1 MDYQAIEQ
9 AAAAILNY
17 VQQHPNSADTAE
29 GIHAWWID
37 WEGRIESPLVTEQA
51 LEYLERQHLMER
63 VSIGNRVLW
72 RRPRQ
77 VE

>member
-1 MDYQAIEQ
+1 MDSQAIEL

-17 VQQHPNSADTAE
+17 LQQHPNSADTAE

-37 WEGRIESPLVTEQA
+37 WDGCIESPLVTERA
-51 LEYLERQHLMER
+51 LEYLEDQHLMER

-72 RRPRQ
+72 RKPRQ
-77 VE
+77 FE